1 MKTSPKSEM
10 HLATSGKVPN
20 IYWERLIQKIRKYL
34 NLGDF
39 EIILGSEFHSIF
51 PLSSLIIATE
61 LSFERSGGSKDC
73 QEGARVGL
81 MHEEGVTQE
90 IRIIPAQAVLCCNG
104 ALSHGI

>member
-20 IYWERLIQKIRKYL
+20 IYWEILIQKIRKYL

-73 QEGARVGL
+73 QEGARVG
-81 MHEEGVTQE
+81 
-90 IRIIPAQAVLCCNG
+90 
-104 ALSHGI
+104 